1 MIRRLQRQFVAIA
14 MISLL
19 FIIVAIVGAINGF
32 NLRQINS
39 TADAI
44 LELLARNGGVFPD
57 ADSSGLV
64 SSPDSDLVLT
74 PETRFETR
82 YFVVFIREDGEISG
96 VLTDNIA
103 STTVEQAS
111 EYAQQVLNS
120 GKTSGYLKNFRYLVT
135 ESETTGPMIIFLDR
149 QVQLRSLETMMQL
162 SFTIGVIALLVMF
175 ILVYYLSRRA
185 IRPVIESVEKQKR
198 FITDAGHE
206 LKTPLAIISADT
218 EVLEMNGQN
227 NEWTASIRNQIKR
240 LNTLVADLLTL
251 SKLEE
256 GQARQSFR
264 EFCLSDAVM
273 EAAESFDP
281 MAEAQEKLLE
291 LNISPG
297 INLRGDETAVRKM
310 VSVLVENAIKYTLPN
325 GEVNVTLERRGKYPT
340 LEVVNP
346 TDAMPE
352 GDLNILFERFYRAD
366 ESRARG
372 TGGYGV
378 GLSIA
383 KAIAEEHRAK
393 ITAHALDQQ
402 HIAFTVVFVKS

>member
-14 MISLL
+14 MVSLL
-19 FIIVAIVGAINGF
+19 FIIVAIVFAINGF
-32 NLRQINS
+32 NLRQINI

-44 LELLARNGGVFPD
+44 LELLAKNGGIFPD
-57 ADSSGLV
+57 ADAAGLV

-74 PETRFETR
+74 PESRFETR
-82 YFVVFIREDGEISG
+82 YFVVFVTPEGEISG

-103 STTVEQAS
+103 STTVEQAG
-111 EYAQQVLNS
+111 EYAKQVLGGS
-120 GKTSGYLKNFRYLVT
+120 KTIGYLKNFRYLVEET
-135 ESETTGPMIIFLDR
+135 ESGRMVLFLDR

-162 SFTIGVIALLVMF
+162 SCTIGIVALLVMF

-218 EVLEMNGQN
+218 EVLEMSGQD
-227 NEWTASIRNQIKR
+227 NEWTASIRNQVKR

-273 EAAESFDP
+273 EAAETFEP
-281 MAEAQEKLLE
+281 MAEAQHKLLE
-291 LNISPG
+291 INISPG
-297 INLRGDETAVRKM
+297 INLRGDEAALRKM
-310 VSVLVENAIKYTLPN
+310 VSVLVDNAIKYTPSG
-325 GEVNVTLERRGKYPT
+325 GEVSVTLERRGKYPT
-340 LEVVNP
+340 FEVINP

-352 GDLNILFERFYRAD
+352 GDLNVLFERFYRAD

-383 KAIAEEHRAK
+383 KAIAEEHRAR
-393 ITAHALDQQ
+393 ITAHALDEK
-402 HIAFTVVFVKS
+402 HLAFTVMFTKA

>member
-206 LKTPLAIISADT
+206 LKTPLAIISAT
-218 EVLEMNGQN
+218 
-227 NEWTASIRNQIKR
+227 
-240 LNTLVADLLTL
+240 
-251 SKLEE
+251 
-256 GQARQSFR
+256 
-264 EFCLSDAVM
+264 
-273 EAAESFDP
+273 
-281 MAEAQEKLLE
+281 
-291 LNISPG
+291 
-297 INLRGDETAVRKM
+297 
-310 VSVLVENAIKYTLPN
+310 PN
-325 GEVNVTLERRGKYPT
+325 
-340 LEVVNP
+340 
-346 TDAMPE
+346 
-352 GDLNILFERFYRAD
+352 
-366 ESRARG
+366 
-372 TGGYGV
+372 
-378 GLSIA
+378 
-383 KAIAEEHRAK
+383 
-393 ITAHALDQQ
+393 
-402 HIAFTVVFVKS
+402 

>member
-14 MISLL
+14 MVSLL
-19 FIIVAIVGAINGF
+19 FIIVAIVFAINGF
-32 NLRQINS
+32 NLRQINI

-44 LELLARNGGVFPD
+44 LELLAKNGGIFPD
-57 ADSSGLV
+57 ADAAGLV

-74 PETRFETR
+74 PESRFETR
-82 YFVVFIREDGEISG
+82 YFVVFVTQEGEISG

-103 STTVEQAS
+103 STTVEQAG
-111 EYAQQVLNS
+111 EYAKQVLGGS
-120 GKTSGYLKNFRYLVT
+120 KTIGYLKNFRYLVEET
-135 ESETTGPMIIFLDR
+135 ESGRMVLFLDR

-162 SFTIGVIALLVMF
+162 SCTFGIVALLVMF
-175 ILVYYLSRRA
+175 ILVSYLSRRA

-218 EVLEMNGQN
+218 EVLEMSGQDN
-227 NEWTASIRNQIKR
+227 AWTVSIRNQVKR

-273 EAAESFDP
+273 EAAETFEP
-281 MAEAQEKLLE
+281 MAQHTLLE
-291 LNISPG
+291 INISPG
-297 INLRGDETAVRKM
+297 ITLRGDEAALRKM
-310 VSVLVENAIKYTLPN
+310 VSVLVVNAIKYTPSG
-325 GEVNVTLERRGKYPT
+325 GEVSVTLERRGKYPT
-340 LEVVNP
+340 FEVINP
-346 TDAMPE
+346 IDAMPE
-352 GDLNILFERFYRAD
+352 GDLNVLFERFYRAD

-383 KAIAEEHRAK
+383 KAIAEEHRAR
-393 ITAHALDQQ
+393 ITAHALDEK
-402 HIAFTVVFVKS
+402 HLAFTVMFTKA

>member
-1 MIRRLQRQFVAIA
+1 M
-14 MISLL
+14 
-19 FIIVAIVGAINGF
+19 
-32 NLRQINS
+32 
-39 TADAI
+39 
-44 LELLARNGGVFPD
+44 
-57 ADSSGLV
+57 
-64 SSPDSDLVLT
+64 
-74 PETRFETR
+74 
-82 YFVVFIREDGEISG
+82 
-96 VLTDNIA
+96 
-103 STTVEQAS
+103 
-111 EYAQQVLNS
+111 
-120 GKTSGYLKNFRYLVT
+120 
-135 ESETTGPMIIFLDR
+135 
-149 QVQLRSLETMMQL
+149 
-162 SFTIGVIALLVMF
+162 
-175 ILVYYLSRRA
+175 
-185 IRPVIESVEKQKR
+185 IESVEKQKR

-366 ESRARG
+366 ESRAPWQPAAMAWA
-372 TGGYGV
+372 
-378 GLSIA
+378 LSIA

>member
-14 MISLL
+14 MVSLL
-19 FIIVAIVGAINGF
+19 FIIVAIVFAINGF
-32 NLRQINS
+32 NLRQINI

-44 LELLARNGGVFPD
+44 LELLAKNGGIFPD
-57 ADSSGLV
+57 ADAAGLV

-74 PETRFETR
+74 PESRFETR
-82 YFVVFIREDGEISG
+82 YFVVFVTQEGEISG

-103 STTVEQAS
+103 STTVEQAG
-111 EYAQQVLNS
+111 EYAKQVLGGS
-120 GKTSGYLKNFRYLVT
+120 KTIGYLKNFRYLVEET
-135 ESETTGPMIIFLDR
+135 ESGRMVLFLDR

-162 SFTIGVIALLVMF
+162 SCTIGIVALLVMF

-218 EVLEMNGQN
+218 EVLEMSGQD
-227 NEWTASIRNQIKR
+227 NEWTVSIRNQVKR

-273 EAAESFDP
+273 EAAETFEP
-281 MAEAQEKLLE
+281 MAEAQHKLLE
-291 LNISPG
+291 INISPG
-297 INLRGDETAVRKM
+297 INLRGDEAALRKM
-310 VSVLVENAIKYTLPN
+310 VSVLVDNAIKYTPSG
-325 GEVNVTLERRGKYPT
+325 GEVSVTLERRGKYPT
-340 LEVVNP
+340 FEVINP

-352 GDLNILFERFYRAD
+352 GDLNVLFERFYRAD

-383 KAIAEEHRAK
+383 KAIAEEHRAR
-393 ITAHALDQQ
+393 ITAHALDEK
-402 HIAFTVVFVKS
+402 HLAFTVMFTKA